1 MRTYAVVYVKSVEDP
16 FNKENDRMATI
27 APFRAVRPKSEF
39 ASQVA
44 APPYDVVSLQE
55 ARELADGN
63 PYCFLRIGRAELEL
77 GDGVD
82 PYSAEVYQR
91 GADNLRKLIKDG
103 VLAQEPQPLFGVY
116 RQKWGQHEQTG
127 IVALASVDEYDQGI
141 IKKHEYTR
149 PVKEADRV
157 RIIETHASQSGPV
170 LLFFRQTAKI
180 DQWLKEVTGTKPDV
194 HFVAHD
200 KIEHTVWSVRDPSA
214 IQEVIKNFQD
224 LPALYIAD
232 GHHRSAAASRVR
244 ASRGQAGALSA
255 GKHEEGFLAVI
266 FPHDQLQILPYNRV
280 VRDLNG
286 LTPQELLEKLSPHF
300 ELQVTAQPG
309 KPPAAGFDMYLEGKW
324 HRAKPKENP
333 SLSSQHDPVRAL
345 AVSELTERVLDPLLG
360 IKDQRSDPR
369 IDFVGG
375 IRGTEQLAALVDS
388 GDWAVAFW
396 LYPTTVEEL
405 MAVADADRVMPPKS
419 TWFEPK
425 LRDGLFVHMLRD

>member
-1 MRTYAVVYVKSVEDP
+1 
-16 FNKENDRMATI
+16 MATI
-27 APFRAVRPKSEF
+27 APFRAVRPKPEL
-39 ASQVA
+39 AAQVA
-44 APPYDVVSLQE
+44 APPYDVVSLKE
-55 ARELADGN
+55 ARDLAEGN
-63 PYCFLRIGRAELEL
+63 PNCFLRIGRAELEL

-82 PYSAEVYQR
+82 PYSPEVYQK
-91 GADNLRKLIKDG
+91 GADNLQKLINEG
-103 VLAQEPQPLFGVY
+103 VLAQESKPLFGVY

-127 IVALASVDEYDQGI
+127 IVALASVDEYDRGI

-157 RIIETHASQSGPV
+157 KIVETHESQSGPV

-180 DQWLKEVTGTKPDV
+180 DQWLKDVTSTKPDV
-194 HFVAHD
+194 HFVASD
-200 KIEHTVWSVRDPSA
+200 TVEHTVWSVRDDAA
-214 IQEVIKNFQD
+214 IQQVIEEFQD

-244 ASRGQAGALSA
+244 ATRGYAGVLPS
-255 GKHEEGFLAVI
+255 GTHEEGFLAVI

-286 LTPQELLEKLSPHF
+286 LTPKELLEKLSVHF
-300 ELQVTAQPG
+300 ELQETAQPG
-309 KPPAAGFDMYLEGKW
+309 DAPAAGFDLYLEGQW
-324 HRAKPKENP
+324 HRATPKQNP
-333 SLSSQHDPVRAL
+333 SLNSQQDPVRAL

-360 IKDQRSDPR
+360 IKDQRTDSR
-369 IDFVGG
+369 IDFIGG
-375 IRGTEQLAALVDS
+375 IRGTQQLVALVDS

-396 LYPTTVEEL
+396 LYPTTVDEL

-425 LRDGLFVHMLRD
+425 LRDGLFVHMLRDA

>member
-1 MRTYAVVYVKSVEDP
+1 
-16 FNKENDRMATI
+16 MATI
-27 APFRAVRPKSEF
+27 APFRAVRPKSEL
-39 ASQVA
+39 AAQVA
-44 APPYDVVSLQE
+44 APPYDVVSLKE
-55 ARELADGN
+55 ARDLAEGN
-63 PYCFLRIGRAELEL
+63 PHCFLRIGRAELEL
-77 GDGVD
+77 GDEVD

-91 GADNLRKLIKDG
+91 GADNLQKLINNG
-103 VLAQEPQPLFGVY
+103 TLAQESKPLFGVY

-127 IVALASVDEYDQGI
+127 IVALASVEEYDRGI

-157 RIIETHASQSGPV
+157 RIIETHESQSGPV
-170 LLFFRQTAKI
+170 LLFFRQTATI
-180 DQWLKEVTGTKPDV
+180 DQWLKEVTSTKPDA
-194 HFVAHD
+194 HFVAD
-200 KIEHTVWSVRDPSA
+200 DTIEHTVWSVRDDSA
-214 IQEVIKNFQD
+214 IQQIIKAFQD

-244 ASRGQAGALSA
+244 GSRGHANALPS
-255 GKHEEGFLAVI
+255 GSHEEGFLSVI
-266 FPHDQLQILPYNRV
+266 FPHNQLQILPYNRV
-280 VRDLNG
+280 VRDLHG
-286 LTPQELLEKLSPHF
+286 LTPKELLEKLALHF
-300 ELQVTAQPG
+300 DLKVTAQPG
-309 KPPAAGFDMYLEGKW
+309 EAPAAGFDMYLEGQW
-324 HRAKPKENP
+324 HRATPKQDPALNR
-333 SLSSQHDPVRAL
+333 QQDPVRAL

-375 IRGTEQLAALVDS
+375 IRGTQQLESLVDS

-425 LRDGLFVHMLRD
+425 LRDGLFIHMLKDA